1 MSRSVITCE
10 LKDLDGAARLMPAMR
25 CRTAPE
31 RRKGCCVAACECADK
46 KRGQKKPGRTLP
58 RSNNDKRRM
67 VTRRQHQSRTVKT
80 DYAARKKFE
89 NFFELLQAASNALS
103 GGARRAILR
112 VGRIYCAACGAR
124 R

>member
-1 MSRSVITCE
+1 MP
-10 LKDLDGAARLMPAMR
+10 DGA
-25 CRTAPE
+25 
-31 RRKGCCVAACECADK
+31 RRAVEMLRRSAAGG
-46 KRGQKKPGRTLP
+46 GQKKPGRTLP

-89 NFFELLQAASNALS
+89 KFFELLRTARKALCD
-103 GGARRAILR
+103 GAWRAILR
-112 VGRIYCAACGAR
+112 GGRIYCAACGAR